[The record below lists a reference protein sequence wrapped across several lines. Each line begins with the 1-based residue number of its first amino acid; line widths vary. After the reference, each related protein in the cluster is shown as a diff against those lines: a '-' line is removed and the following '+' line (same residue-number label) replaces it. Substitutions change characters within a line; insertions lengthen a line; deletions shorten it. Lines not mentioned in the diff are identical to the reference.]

1 MKLPT
6 LNRRRLLASAV
17 AAVTT
22 AFSPIAAGAAP
33 DTEAADADPERG
45 RIAEHVVMFDLDGF
59 DPRFLEGEYAGLAE
73 LPNIRAL
80 AEQGAFG
87 VAHGSYKS
95 YSNSSR
101 AATATGTYPDVHGN
115 GAYYYDGANDLAVGQ
130 ERYLEPGVETIA
142 QSLRAQGRTAAYLQW
157 YIVENFGAAYGDPQ
171 ALYTQPGGNCVSR
184 ASQAVDI
191 LAGRPVISRGQ
202 PVQLPAIPD
211 LITVY
216 CGDVDT
222 VLHDQGFSGINL
234 VPALEHVDEQ
244 VGRVLQAARDAGVY
258 DTTTFIVTG
267 DHAMRTWTRP
277 LLPSLLAALESTG
290 FTAQVVPAGGSAA
303 PETDIVVVQGVRIA
317 DLTFRGAAT
326 RPQNIARV
334 RRAVAAIEGVAAVY
348 DRGDQRRLRAGDKAG
363 QLVVDALEPYHFSTT
378 MDGRD
383 RASHG
388 GADEAEVP
396 LIIAGAGV
404 RPGTEL
410 RNSRLIDVAPTIS
423 ALLGVAPPNHAEG
436 RVLREAL
443 LPGQS

>member
-1 MKLPT
+1 MKIPAF
-6 LNRRRLLASAV
+6 NRRRLLATAV

-22 AFSPIAAGAAP
+22 ALSPIAATATP
-33 DTEAADADPERG
+33 DSTEVVDVESERG

-59 DPRFLEGEYAGLAE
+59 DPRFLEGEYADLAD

-87 VAHGSYKS
+87 IAHGSYKS

-115 GAYYYDGANDLAVGQ
+115 GSYYYDDENDVAVSQ
-130 ERYLEPGVETIA
+130 ERYLEPGVETLA

-157 YIVENFGAAYGDPQ
+157 YIVENYGAAYGDPT
-171 ALYTQPGGNCVSR
+171 ALYTQPGGNCVAR
-184 ASQAVDI
+184 AGQAVDI
-191 LAGRPVISRGQ
+191 LAGRPVVSRGQ
-202 PVQLPAIPD
+202 PVQLPGIPD

-222 VLHDQGFSGINL
+222 VLHDQGFSSINL
-234 VPALEHVDEQ
+234 IPALEHVDEQ
-244 VGRVLQAARDAGVY
+244 VGRVLQAARDAGIY
-258 DTTTFIVTG
+258 DSTTFIVTG
-267 DHAMRTWTRP
+267 DHSMRTWTKP
-277 LLPSLLAALESTG
+277 LLPELLAALESTG

-317 DLTFRGAAT
+317 DITFRGAAARPHNVT
-326 RPQNIARV
+326 RI
-334 RRAVAAIEGVAAVY
+334 RRAVDGIEGVAGVY
-348 DRGDQRRLRAGDKAG
+348 DRGDQRRLRAGDKTG
-363 QLVVDALEPYHFSTT
+363 QLVVDALEPYHFSTN

-388 GADEAEVP
+388 GVDEAEVP

-404 RPGTEL
+404 RPGTDL
-410 RNSRLIDVAPTIS
+410 HNSRLIDVAPTIS

-443 LPGQS
+443 RPE